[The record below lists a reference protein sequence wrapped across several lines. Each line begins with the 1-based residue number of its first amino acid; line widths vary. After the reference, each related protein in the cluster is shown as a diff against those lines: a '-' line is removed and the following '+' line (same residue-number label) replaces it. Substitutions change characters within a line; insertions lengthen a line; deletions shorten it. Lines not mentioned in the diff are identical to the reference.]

1 MLCYTTLHYTTL
13 QSIMRTKLISD
24 FNPWCILYFI
34 TENNMSYT
42 QSIPY
47 TGHHGGIV
55 VGKKGAAIIG
65 LQQEFGC
72 KITSKKPEPDNR
84 RPVPYFLIEGH
95 DLNKVCLAAI
105 RVLTLINTSL
115 SRSENKLRK
124 ENDEL
129 KSGGDG
135 GGGGGDGGSRVVRRS
150 LIADPANPAAKVEN

>member
-1 MLCYTTLHYTTL
+1 
-13 QSIMRTKLISD
+13 
-24 FNPWCILYFI
+24 
-34 TENNMSYT
+34 MSYT
-42 QSIPY
+42 QTIPY

-135 GGGGGDGGSRVVRRS
+135 SGDGGDGSGDCGSRAVRRS